1 MRYLQILLLL
11 FMAFFFAAC
20 STNSTP
26 KLYLNSSAPVFI
38 TNLDA
43 NRTVFINFK
52 NSSGHQNTLE
62 ETVKKKFVNKGFVPV
77 ADKKRADIVIL
88 GDFMMLERVE
98 RKDPNVFINLG
109 YGFGSFGR
117 RSSAGVGIVFG
128 DPFYDDYYNT
138 RHYIYKATVS
148 VSITTKEREQRTI
161 LDVQSDKNV
170 YSPSY
175 IMPFVED
182 KIATQIINFF
192 Y

>member
-1 MRYLQILLLL
+1 MKYLQILLFLL
-11 FMAFFFAAC
+11 IAFFFAAC
-20 STNSTP
+20 GNSTP
-26 KLYLNSSAPVFI
+26 KLYLNSSVPVFV

-43 NRTVFINFK
+43 NKTVFINFK

-88 GDFMMLERVE
+88 GDFMMLEKVE

-117 RSSAGVGIVFG
+117 RASAGVGMVFG
-128 DPFYDDYYNT
+128 DPFYDDYYDT
-138 RHYIYKATVS
+138 CHYIYKAIVS
-148 VSITTKEREQRTI
+148 VSIATKQREQRTM

-175 IMPFVED
+175 ILPFIED
-182 KIATQIINFF
+182 KIATQILNFF

>member
-1 MRYLQILLLL
+1 MKYLQISL
-11 FMAFFFAAC
+11 FLFVALVFSAC
-20 STNSTP
+20 SSSGVP
-26 KLYLNSSAPVFI
+26 KLYINSSVPVFV

-52 NSSGHQNTLE
+52 NSSGHQNNLE
-62 ETVKKKFVNKGFVPV
+62 ETVKKKFANKGFMPV
-77 ADKKRADIVIL
+77 TDKNRADIVIL
-88 GDFMMLERVE
+88 GDFMMLERME

-117 RSSAGVGIVFG
+117 RTSAGVGMVFG
-128 DPFYDDYYNT
+128 DPFYDDYYST

-148 VSITTKEREQRTI
+148 VLIATKEREQRTI

-175 IMPFVED
+175 IIPFVEE
-182 KIATQIINFF
+182 KIATQIVNFF